1 MYTMKK
7 IEIYDCTLRDGAQMY
22 KINFSI
28 SDKIKIIKKL
38 DKFGIDFIEAG
49 NPGSNPKEK
58 ELFKKIENLKLNY
71 SKIVAFGSTR
81 HAGIKANEDIN
92 LKKLIEANTKYVC
105 IYGKSWDFQV
115 KEILKTTLEENLKM
129 ISSSIKYLIK
139 NGKTVFFDAE
149 HFFDGYKNNKD
160 YALKVLTTAIN
171 SGASRVILCD
181 TNGGVFPDEVYKI
194 VKDVRKKFKDVKFGI
209 HCHNDMELAV
219 SNTIAAAD
227 AGVYQ
232 IQGTINGFGERCGNT
247 NLCSVI
253 PTLELKK
260 KIKCIKDPSNLYM
273 ITEVSRYIDEVSNH
287 ISNPANPYVGNL
299 AFTHKVGAHINAIN
313 KNSKSFEH
321 INPEEVGNSRRK
333 LISELAGKSAIYEIV
348 KKYESDI
355 LKTDK
360 RIAAILKKIK
370 EMEKNGYQFEDAT
383 GSLEIIIA
391 EQLGIYKRLIDI
403 IYTKVIV
410 ERENSVA
417 VVKVKVKEKES
428 LSTAEGIGPVDAI
441 NTALRKAIGK
451 LYKNLPSIRL
461 IDYKVRALD
470 SSTGCEA
477 RVLVNIQTTN
487 GQKNWDTIGVSTDI
501 VSATTEA
508 LIDSIEYAKLN
519 KVL

>member
-1 MYTMKK
+1 MNKM
-7 IEIYDCTLRDGAQMY
+7 EIYDCTLRDGAQMY

-38 DKFGIDFIEAG
+38 NNFGIEYIEAG
-49 NPGSNPKEK
+49 NPGSNPKER
-58 ELFKKIENLKLNY
+58 ELFKEIKKLKLDY

-81 HAGIKANEDIN
+81 HVGIKVNEDDN
-92 LKKLIEANTKYVC
+92 LKSLIEANTEYVC
-105 IYGKSWDFQV
+105 IYGKAWDFQV

-139 NGKTVFFDAE
+139 KGKIVFFDAE
-149 HFFDGYKNNKD
+149 HFFDGYKNNKE
-160 YALKVLTTAIN
+160 YTLKVLNTAIE
-171 SGASRVILCD
+171 SGASRIILCD
-181 TNGGVFPDEVYKI
+181 TNGGVFPDEVYEI
-194 VKDVRKKFKDVKFGI
+194 VKTLKKSFKNVKFGI

-219 SNTIAAAD
+219 SNSLAAAD
-227 AGVYQ
+227 AGISQ
-232 IQGTINGFGERCGNT
+232 IQGTINGYGERCGNT
-247 NLCSVI
+247 NICSVI

-260 KIKCIKDPSNLYM
+260 NTKCIKDSSNLYM

-299 AFTHKVGAHINAIN
+299 AFTHKAGAHINAIN

-321 INPEEVGNSRRK
+321 INPKVVGNSRK
-333 LISELAGKSAIYEIV
+333 KVISELAGKSALYEIV
-348 KKYESDI
+348 KNYEPEI

-360 RIAAILKKIK
+360 RITLILKRLK
-370 EMEKNGYQFEDAT
+370 ELEKNGYQFEDAT

-391 EQLGIYKRLIDI
+391 ENLGIYKRLINI

-417 VVKVKVKEKES
+417 VVKVKIKEKES

-441 NTALRKAIGK
+441 DNALRKAIGK

-487 GQKNWDTIGVSTDI
+487 GKRNWDTVGVSTDI

-519 KVL
+519 KLL